1 MHIGA
6 KVRLILVAW
15 TIRMSSESLH
25 SEAAARNAALTRLR
39 DEHRALA
46 RVIEAL
52 ETVTAQ
58 IAETG
63 LEPDFPLLAAMIY
76 YIDAVPEKL
85 HHPKEDR
92 FLFAVLRERSS
103 EAAPLIARLEREHQR
118 SPQLVAELERT
129 LVHWQ
134 GGASDGLDAFA
145 LALSRFCEFSW
156 GHMRTEETALL
167 PLAEQCLTDDDWL
180 AMADAF
186 GANGD
191 PLFGGVRRNE
201 FDRLYHR
208 IANLAPRKLKLWL
221 LRPSSSL

>member
-1 MHIGA
+1 
-6 KVRLILVAW
+6 
-15 TIRMSSESLH
+15 MSSESLH

-39 DEHRALA
+39 DEHRALE

-52 ETVTAQ
+52 ETITAQ
-58 IAETG
+58 TAETG
-63 LEPDFPLLAAMIY
+63 VEPDFPLLASMIY
-76 YIDAVPEKL
+76 YVDAVPEKL

-92 FLFAVLRERSS
+92 FLFAVLRQRSS
-103 EAAPLIARLEREHQR
+103 EAAPLVARLEREHQR
-118 SPQLVAELERT
+118 SPQLVAELERM

-134 GGASDGLDAFA
+134 GGAPDGLDAFA

-156 GHMRTEETALL
+156 GHMRTEETTLL
-167 PLAEQCLTDDDWL
+167 PLAEKYLTDEDWL

-191 PLFGGVRRNE
+191 PLFGGSRRTE

-221 LRPSSSL
+221 LRSSSSL